1 MNFNDASRLTQDFN
15 VPIASQLFE
24 HFDNN
29 YVQKKIHKTEDVNYD
44 LTFLFYMELV
54 DRVSRDIYKY
64 VLFPIM
70 PQEIT
75 INNQPLVTITKTQ
88 GNVSVVSNNSYNP
101 FDVSIAGTFGT
112 YNTFLIVPNNGY
124 IQDDD
129 LKTGKNHI
137 AFYGVP
143 GDWETR
149 YSVKMDRHIDEP
161 NKFSGEKVEKYDKIT
176 GYGFT
181 KLMEEFFDDYE
192 KSDDYDLNIYNLSF
206 GQKFVAVPV
215 AYSFNQNVKSNMLW
229 NYSISFKAIAE
240 ANIRGYE
247 KPLWLIE
254 GDPDALRKK
263 HKKDT
268 VMNLLVRPAY
278 KYATTA
284 IAGGIAK
291 DSQDLFKGK
300 SAESIVNNRG
310 DYFKN
315 SASNLGKSL
324 TSPFN

>member
-112 YNTFLIVPNNGY
+112 YNTFLIMPNRAVEEEY
-124 IQDDD
+124 
-129 LKTGKNHI
+129 LEPGKNYI
-137 AFYGVP
+137 AIYGNRKEYV
-143 GDWETR
+143 DR
-149 YSVKMDRHIDEP
+149 SVTMDRHIDEP

-215 AYSFNQNVKSNMLW
+215 AYSFNQNIKSNMLW
-229 NYSISFKAIAE
+229 NYNISFKAIAE

-291 DSQDLFKGK
+291 ESQDFFKFNGTGAINGGVDK
-300 SAESIVNNRG
+300 YS
-310 DYFKN
+310 KN
-315 SASNLGKSL
+315 VRSTL
-324 TSPFN
+324 TDKYI